1 MALRGL
7 SLAPLAISRV
17 DSGNESS
24 EASPSPLTESGKFR
38 IGAFEIGRDGV
49 TEIAPEPGPP
59 SKGGSSAAPTGGE
72 GAPREASGVRGPAF
86 DFAALQPLQIIG
98 RGASGFVRRAEHLPS
113 GRMMAVKEICVSD
126 PARRQ
131 QILKEIE
138 TLAAATRSSSSHLM
152 QYEGVRY
159 TEGSIQIAMA
169 FMDGGSLG
177 DLVARIGPL
186 PSEAL
191 AAITRQVLQGLV
203 QLRDRHLVHRD
214 LKPQN
219 ILLSLSGH
227 VKVSDF
233 G

>member
-7 SLAPLAISRV
+7 SLAPLAISRM
-17 DSGNESS
+17 DSGNSSS

-49 TEIAPEPGPP
+49 TELAPSDARP
-59 SKGGSSAAPTGGE
+59 SSSSAAPTGGE
-72 GAPREASGVRGPAF
+72 GAPSASGPTRGPAF
-86 DFAALQPLQIIG
+86 DFSALQPLQIIG

-113 GRMMAVKEICVSD
+113 SRMMAVKEICVSD
-126 PARRQ
+126 QARRQ

-191 AAITRQVLQGLV
+191 ASITRQVLQGLV
-203 QLRDRHLVHRD
+203 ELRDRHLVHRD

-219 ILLSLSGH
+219 ILLSLAGE